1 MSSLPKP
8 SIEGKKEGSDWLL
21 VDAGPYIIHLFTPK
35 AREQY
40 DLEGLWAN
48 VPDDPLLRVENSGLN
63 ADQLKEKVESSVG
76 KSITN

>member
-8 SIEGKKEGSDWLL
+8 SIEGQKEGSDWLL
-21 VDAGPYIIHLFTPK
+21 VDAGPYIIHLFTPD

-48 VPDDPLLRVENSGLN
+48 VPDDPLLRIENSGMN
-63 ADQLKEKVESSVG
+63 TDQLREKLENSVG
-76 KSITN
+76 KPITN